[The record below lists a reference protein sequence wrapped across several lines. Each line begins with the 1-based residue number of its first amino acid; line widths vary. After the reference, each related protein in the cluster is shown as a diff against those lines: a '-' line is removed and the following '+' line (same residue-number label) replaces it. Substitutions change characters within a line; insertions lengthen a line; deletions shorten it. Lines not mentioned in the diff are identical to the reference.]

1 MITVQRAEGANGQ
14 ISILAN
20 GILGDSINFAEGFS
34 SHPGEGCVL
43 ELGGFTAEPAELF
56 YGKVAEVIIFKGA
69 LGRDDSSA
77 VTRYLAEKHRL

>member
-1 MITVQRAEGANGQ
+1 MITIQRAEGAKGQ
-14 ISILAN
+14 FSISAN

-56 YGKVAEVIIFKGA
+56 YGKVAEIIIFKGA
-69 LGRDDSSA
+69 LGSDDSSA
-77 VTRYLAEKHRL
+77 ITRYLTEKHRL